1 MSLLLK
7 DPEAVLDYEIDWGA
21 DYLDDDMLLTSRWE
35 VTPAEEGGVT
45 VVSDGFEPRSSF
57 VSLGG
62 GAVGH
67 LYRVAN
73 IVSTQ
78 SGREDKRSL
87 FLRVEAR

>member
-7 DPEAVLDYEIDWGA
+7 DPEAILDYEIDWGA
-21 DYLDDDMLLTSRWE
+21 DYLDDDLILTSRWE
-35 VTPAEEGGVT
+35 VSPTHDGGI
-45 VVSDGFEPRSSF
+45 VVVNDGFEPTRSF

-62 GAVGH
+62 GTMGH

-73 IVSTQ
+73 VISTQ